1 MWVRV
6 TPGGCLTGAGA
17 RGLAGQAAWGA
28 GGWPGWLARRSRAA
42 VARRP
47 VVMALN
53 RLCTAQG
60 KGHSVGALG
69 LPRTDSWRK
78 RIGPPS
84 VLYPLASP
92 TSSFLARLLHLL
104 HH

>member
-1 MWVRV
+1 MAWTRRAVRESGGVRVSEQLCGLWVPRMWVRV

-47 VVMALN
+47 VVLALN
-53 RLCTAQG
+53 RVCTAQV
-60 KGHSVGALG
+60 KVHSAAALG
-69 LPRTDSWRK
+69 LPRT
-78 RIGPPS
+78 
-84 VLYPLASP
+84 
-92 TSSFLARLLHLL
+92 H
-104 HH
+104 